1 MSDQWWDDEEPGYDE
16 PIVTDAD
23 LDAPDLDAVADK
35 LKGMADEAERVDYL
49 RTIPARI
56 VDLGA
61 ADIQRWRDLCST
73 HGLGRGDF
81 KAILAEARRDAEEK
95 EKERRNDELREA
107 IAHAEAQAVAT
118 GALLPGPHEPLEV
131 ARLLITR
138 WPCTDNTAH
147 LAWWRGDFYRWIGT
161 HWMPTG
167 DSVIQQRLY
176 EATADALYR
185 HPNPKIGITPW
196 SPNRRSIGDLEH
208 ALARGVVHRDP
219 DTPEEK
225 VIACTNGVLDLAT
238 RALIGHHPV
247 RFNLSSLPFA
257 YDESAACP
265 NWLAFLADVLPSD
278 EQAVM
283 FLQEWFGYVISGRTD
298 LQKIANL
305 FGPRRSGK
313 STVARIL
320 EAVLGSDAVTSPK
333 LQTLAGDFGEQ
344 PLIGKT
350 LAVLTDI
357 SWNAR
362 DIVEAVEVLKAISG
376 EDSRDVH
383 RKNRE
388 AWHGKLGVRF
398 MLISNDMP
406 KFKDSSGALAG
417 RMIHVQFTRSF
428 FGQEDPGLT
437 ARLLRELPG
446 ILNWALDGLARLT
459 ERGRL
464 IIPDSSRAIEGE
476 ILRQTSPVAGFLDD
490 RAAYAADCDPLTLDD
505 VYGSYRDWCI
515 REDSRDHIATKEVF
529 SRDLRSAGNGA
540 IRVERKKLEGQPR
553 RQLVYGLVAAYP
565 GALTP
570 PVTPSPSGWLI
581 ND

>member
-1 MSDQWWDDEEPGYDE
+1 VSEQWWEDDAGYDE
-16 PIVTDAD
+16 PVVTDAD
-23 LDAPDLDAVADK
+23 LDAPDFEAVADK
-35 LKGMADEAERVDYL
+35 LTGMADEAERLDYL

-56 VDLGA
+56 VDLSA
-61 ADIQRWRDLCST
+61 ADIQRWRDLCAG

-81 KAILAEARRDAEEK
+81 KAILAEARRGAEEK
-95 EKERRNDELREA
+95 EKARRQAEIRDAVAR
-107 IAHAEAQAVAT
+107 AEAQAVAT
-118 GALLPGPHEPLEV
+118 GAMLPGPQQPLEV
-131 ARLLITR
+131 ARALVMS
-138 WPCTDNTAH
+138 WPRTDLTPH
-147 LAWWRGDFYRWIGT
+147 IAWWRGDFYRWVDT
-161 HWMPTG
+161 HWAPVNP
-167 DSVIQQRLY
+167 SVIQQRLY
-176 EATADALYR
+176 EATGDALYR
-185 HPNPKIGITPW
+185 HPDPKVGIVPW
-196 SPNRRSIGDLEH
+196 APNRRSIGDLEH

-219 DTPEEK
+219 DLADER
-225 VIACTNGVLDLAT
+225 VIACVNGVLDLAT
-238 RALIGHHPV
+238 RTLTGHHPV

-257 YDESAACP
+257 YSEGARCP
-265 NWLAFLADVLPSD
+265 HWLAFLADVLPGD

-313 STVARIL
+313 STVARVL
-320 EAVLGSDAVTSPK
+320 EAVLGAETVTSPK
-333 LQTLAGDFGEQ
+333 LQSLAGDFGEQ
-344 PLIGKT
+344 PLIGKS

-398 MLISNDMP
+398 MLIGNDMP
-406 KFKDSSGALAG
+406 KFKDASGALAG
-417 RMIHVQFTRSF
+417 RMIHIQFTRSF
-428 FGQEDPGLT
+428 FGQEDHGLT
-437 ARLLRELPG
+437 ARLLTELPG
-446 ILNWALDGLARLT
+446 ILNWALDGLARLA

-464 IIPDSSRAIEGE
+464 LVPDSSRAIEGE

-505 VYGSYRDWCI
+505 VYGAYRDWCI